1 MSTITIEDFSK
12 IDIRVGKVIE
22 ATEVA
27 ESTKLIKLSVDFGS
41 LGQRTVFAGIKK
53 WYTPSDLIDKNFV
66 FVYNLKSRPMM
77 GEESQGMVMAA
88 EDEAEENCVLLIPD
102 KEIPEG
108 TRVH

>member
-1 MSTITIEDFSK
+1 MDEITVDDFSK
-12 IDIRVGKVIE
+12 IEIRVGKVIE
-22 ATEVA
+22 ATLVP
-27 ESTKLIKLSVDFGS
+27 ESSKLIKLRVSFGE
-41 LGQRTVFAGIKK
+41 LEERTIFAGIKA
-53 WYTPSDLIDKNFV
+53 WYQPEDLTGKNFV
-66 FVYNLKSRPMM
+66 FVYNLKPRPMM

>member
-22 ATEVA
+22 AKEVPQ
-27 ESTKLIKLSVDFGS
+27 SSKLIKLRVSFGN
-41 LGQRTVFAGIKK
+41 LGERTIFAGIKA
-53 WYTPSDLIDKNFV
+53 WYKTKDLIGKNFV
-66 FVYNLKSRPMM
+66 FVYNLKPKPIM

-102 KEIPEG
+102 KDIPEG